1 MQNVT
6 GTLIWYYY
14 ICKREVWL
22 MARELNPFQEDEFLE
37 IGRLIQ
43 DESYRREKKEISFG
57 NIKIDLVKNEKGELV
72 ISEIKKSSKALQS
85 AKMQLIFYLYTLKK
99 HGISAK
105 GELLF
110 PKEKKKETVEL
121 TDELKEE
128 IKTAISNIQELI
140 KKDLPPEP
148 KKNNFCKTCAYYEF
162 CWI

>member
-22 MARELNPFQEDEFLE
+22 MAREINPFQEDDFLE

-57 NIKIDLVKNEKGELV
+57 NIKIDLVKNEEGELI
-72 ISEIKKSSKALQS
+72 ISEIKKTSKALLS
-85 AKMQLIFYLYTLKK
+85 AKMQLVFYLYTLKK

-110 PKEKKKETVEL
+110 PKEKKKETVILTNEL
-121 TDELKEE
+121 EEE
-128 IKTAISNIQELI
+128 IKTAILNIQKI
-140 KKDLPPEP
+140 MSKDLPPEP
-148 KKNNFCKTCAYYEF
+148 VKNNFCKNCAYFEF
-162 CWI
+162 CWV